1 MVSEPEV
8 ASQPLDGQEVLERL
22 AALPISTWRYHWE
35 DPGIR
40 HLGPMSQDFMAA
52 FGLDADERMINLLDA
67 SGVAMVSIQALYRR
81 LERLTARVCELE
93 ARLEDGSCCAAGQAG
108 HQG

>member
-8 ASQPLDGQEVLERL
+8 ASQPMDGQEVLERL

-40 HLGPMSQDFMAA
+40 HLGPMSQDFMEA
-52 FGLDADERMINLLDA
+52 FGLDSDDRMINLLDA
-67 SGVAMVSIQALYRR
+67 SGVTMVSIQALYRR
-81 LERLTARVCELE
+81 LERLTARVSELE
-93 ARLEDGSCCAAGQAG
+93 ARLKDGSSFAAGRTAD
-108 HQG
+108 QG